1 MTHTF
6 LWKFHRDDGSPVY
19 IEYTVSRYYPA
30 TQADQWGP
38 GEPAEGGE
46 IEIVRA
52 FDGQYPA
59 VKLTDEEQDWMHA
72 HLVENHEVV
81 SEREW
86 HRKSYEDD

>member
-1 MTHTF
+1 MTRTF
-6 LWKFHRDDGSPVY
+6 LWKFDRDDGSPVY

-59 VKLTDEEQDWMHA
+59 VKLTDEEQDWMEA
-72 HLVENHEVV
+72 HIVANHSGVN
-81 SEREW
+81 EREW
-86 HRKSYEDD
+86 EGNDRDD